1 MRSSTS
7 IALSA
12 AALVLTLGGLSPAFA
27 QEPAVGIG
35 GRMSMVR
42 GDEDLDTDRERFLGG
57 QFRFRLSPRT
67 ALEIALDRRSET
79 NEAETVRVSE
89 YPLQASLLLFPVR
102 SVLSPYVLGGA
113 GWYWHRQELLGGDE
127 DVELVSTRDFG
138 WHAGI
143 GAELRLGSHAGLHGD
158 YRYTFLDFGSDDE
171 DESFL
176 SGLLPSYKGSMWT
189 AGLTFYF

>member
-1 MRSSTS
+1 
-7 IALSA
+7 
-12 AALVLTLGGLSPAFA
+12 
-27 QEPAVGIG
+27 
-35 GRMSMVR
+35 MVR